1 MFKNLDSEQA
11 RRDLTNSAVGKRVV
25 YAIIHNV
32 TGRIYIGSSERVKW
46 RIKEHLNLLRKHK
59 CKNRLMQS
67 DFDTYGEKYSFKK
80 IDSINDLRENWKEY
94 YWILY
99 FRTNDKKYGYNYMDS
114 HIPKKSI
121 EDMKDIRL

>member
-1 MFKNLDSEQA
+1 MKA
-11 RRDLTNSAVGKRVV
+11 GVGKRVV

-59 CKNRLMQS
+59 CKNHLMQS
-67 DFDTYGEKYSFKK
+67 DFDTYGENYSFKK
-80 IDSINDLRENWKEY
+80 IDSISDLRENWKEY

-99 FRTNDKKYGYNYMDS
+99 FRTNDKKYGYNYMDI